1 MNITVEGSEEY
12 GNSIYG
18 ELFERVLLDLGLAN
32 RIEDVKMIIEI
43 EKPLFLISVRMRK
56 ARMAVKVSDIS
67 TITPRDGNAYLV
79 INNESYAPPLL
90 ALLWK
95 QFGRDRIEQLS
106 RLEVLTHGVPPEKV
120 EDLTLDPGEELK
132 KEVLDAIWR
141 LLPEGFKTRHNLYSE
156 NVMTITS
163 TEHEM
168 KPEFI
173 KLAESVHQEMMV
185 GRDLSGSEAR
195 VIEEDEEEERESE
208 S

>member
-18 ELFERVLLDLGLAN
+18 ELFERVLVDLGLTN
-32 RIEDVKMIIEI
+32 RIEDVKMII
-43 EKPLFLISVRMRK
+43 
-56 ARMAVKVSDIS
+56 
-67 TITPRDGNAYLV
+67 DGNTYLV